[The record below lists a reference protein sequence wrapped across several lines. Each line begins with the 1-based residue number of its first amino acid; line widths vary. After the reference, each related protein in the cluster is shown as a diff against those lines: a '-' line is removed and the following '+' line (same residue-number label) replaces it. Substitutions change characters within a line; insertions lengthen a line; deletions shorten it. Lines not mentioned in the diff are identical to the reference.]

1 MRTRP
6 LSISLFALSFL
17 ALSLLAP
24 APAAAT
30 GLEQLKSFLA
40 STKSIRGDFNQVVIP
55 KSGRKAQQSAGNFAI
70 LRPGKFQ
77 WTYRKPYQQL
87 LVSDGEKLWIYDPE
101 LQQATVRRLGQAI
114 GSSPAALLAGDE
126 LDKSFVLSDAESAN
140 GLDFVS
146 ATPRGEDASFV
157 RLRIGFRDK
166 LPRVLQVE
174 DNFGQVTTLQ
184 LDHLE
189 VNVPL
194 AAGEFRFTPPKGVD
208 LVGE

>member
-1 MRTRP
+1 MRIQLTP
-6 LSISLFALSFL
+6 ISLSALSFL

-24 APAAAT
+24 APAAAA

-40 STKSIRGDFNQVVIP
+40 STKSIRGDFSQVVIP
-55 KSGRKAQQSAGNFAI
+55 KSGRKAQQSSGDFAI
-70 LRPGKFQ
+70 LRPGKFH

-87 LVSDGEKLWIYDPE
+87 LVSDGDKLWIYDPE
-101 LQQATVRRLGQAI
+101 LQQATARRIGQAI
-114 GSSPAALLAGDE
+114 GSSPAALLAGDQ
-126 LDKSFVLSDAESAN
+126 LDKNFILSDAESAD

-146 ATPRGEDASFV
+146 ATPRGEDASFI

-174 DNFGQVTTLQ
+174 DHFGQVTTLQ
-184 LDHLE
+184 LEHLE

-194 AAGEFRFTPPKGVD
+194 TAGEFRFTPPKGVD